1 MINNN
6 NFELYAKK
14 YMDMIFKLA
23 FAYLKSEADAN
34 DVVQNVLLALY
45 KTNKKFETEEHMKN
59 WIVRCTINE
68 CKKIWRMPWC
78 KKVELEN
85 EKVNG
90 DVTSKTQN
98 EINSE
103 IDLLNAIMSL
113 DKTQR
118 VIVVLF
124 YIEGYKVKEIAKI
137 LRIPEGTVGSRI
149 SKIKENL
156 KRYLEGE
163 NIYER

>member
-85 EKVNG
+85 EKVNS
-90 DVTSKTQN
+90 DVTNKTQN

-103 IDLLNAIMSL
+103 I
-113 DKTQR
+113 
-118 VIVVLF
+118 
-124 YIEGYKVKEIAKI
+124 
-137 LRIPEGTVGSRI
+137 
-149 SKIKENL
+149 
-156 KRYLEGE
+156 
-163 NIYER
+163 